1 MENITAKY
9 CSLLPSDLNIAIG
22 EIGSTFSEELLS
34 SIEHAEYQNLQHR
47 RRRDEFLST
56 RGIIKELA
64 EELGLDRSAFEI
76 HKDALG
82 KPYGVYNNQRF
93 ELSLAHTAEKVICVL
108 SPGLTVGVD
117 IEPEDR
123 SVTERLRDRI
133 LHAEERAL
141 LQDQP
146 LIRIWTLKESLVKL
160 NGRGLRT
167 NLNEIKIQPLNPRV
181 FSAVLG
187 DDKSARICS
196 FRHQKHWIAV
206 AYYQN

>member
-34 SIEHAEYQNLQHR
+34 SIEQTEYQNLQHR

-64 EELGLDRSAFEI
+64 GRSGWKGLRLKSTKMRF
-76 HKDALG
+76 G

-93 ELSLAHTAEKVICVL
+93 ELSLAHTNEKVICVL
-108 SPGLTVGVD
+108 SPGLPVGID

-146 LIRIWTLKESLVKL
+146 LIRVWTLKESLVKL

-167 NLNEIKIQPLNPRV
+167 NLNEIKIQRLNPRV